1 MTGHSDR
8 SSAPVRA
15 APVRRP
21 DLVRRDPSGKPTGL
35 RRSFADLW
43 SPRVLYV
50 DTHEAARP
58 LWWVIGSQRSGTTW
72 VAEMLD
78 PAQRARLIF
87 EPFHASWS
95 GVARSLRLS
104 WGSYLPPGLA
114 HPGLGAAVDRIAAGR
129 VRDPWID
136 RRNRRRLY
144 RSRIV
149 KDVSATN
156 LVGWLQRRR
165 PADRF
170 LYVVRH
176 PFAVAWSLRQL
187 GWRESAATTS
197 LFAQPLLRSGPLAGV
212 RQLDALLESAA
223 ADDFQR
229 LVLKWCFENAATLA
243 LLPASGIELCFY
255 EHLVDDAMA
264 ELDRIGAAAR
274 PGEQAVDPSQPSAAD
289 FRGRA
294 ARAAGERPRLV
305 TEWQQH
311 VSEAEAAAGM
321 EILAAFGLDRYYGVG
336 PRPLAPPGGFR
347 RSR

>member
-1 MTGHSDR
+1 MSVPDR
-8 SSAPVRA
+8 PGSARPA
-15 APVRRP
+15 RRP

-43 SPRVLYV
+43 SPRVLFV

-72 VAEMLD
+72 VAELLD
-78 PAQRARLIF
+78 PAQRARLVF

-95 GVARSLRLS
+95 GVARSLGLG
-104 WGSYLPPGLA
+104 WGTYLPPEVE
-114 HPGLGAAVDRIAAGR
+114 HPGLGVAVDRIAAGR

-136 RRNRRRLY
+136 RRNRRRFY

-156 LVGWLQRRR
+156 LVGWLQHRR

-187 GWRESAATTS
+187 GWRESVATAS

-212 RQLDALLESAA
+212 RQLDVLLESAA
-223 ADDFQR
+223 ADDFRR

-243 LLPASGIELCFY
+243 TLPRSGIELCFY
-255 EHLVDDAMA
+255 EHLVEDADA
-264 ELDRIGAAAR
+264 ELRRIGASGR
-274 PGEQAVDPSQPSAAD
+274 PGQPVADPTRPSAAD

-294 ARAAGERPRLV
+294 ARAAGERTALI
-305 TEWQQH
+305 TEWRQH
-311 VSEAEAAAGM
+311 VDERDVEAGM
-321 EILAAFGLDRYYGVG
+321 QILSAFGMDRFYGTD
-336 PRPLAPPGGFR
+336 PRPLARPGGDR
-347 RSR
+347 ASRHSKV